1 MVQRA
6 VKAKEL
12 FSTFN
17 YDGKDCADMG
27 IYNITNGS
35 VYTMNTVPTF
45 SDKTL
50 EVPSYD
56 GKYYYDTQITG
67 QQFVFNC
74 FAHDLSALEYNR
86 MRSWL
91 NPRKIGRLIL
101 SDQTYKYYLVKPVSV
116 STLADIPL
124 MSIQTPSNSILGDYA
139 SGDVVYT
146 GNFSI
151 TFETVGSAY
160 GYGRGYYRDDLIYD
174 AATKYGRDYYYD
186 AGLLYKDMS
195 PRLKW
200 TIAANSNDT
209 LQEGADKNE
218 MNGYEIPMY
227 NPGDSNGQPVYTLTW
242 KVDPGDNGLA
252 EGSLIQITN
261 KNTGGSTIIDVSGV
275 KGRTITID
283 SVGQVLTDKDGNK
296 YYGRFIGDALQIE
309 PYESVI
315 ELPETFV
322 LDIDNTD
329 LIEYN
334 TFTLENNVV
343 SINPNILKVSDEFI
357 GRYFC
362 VNFNGG
368 CKIKDVDSINNTL
381 TLAHT
386 EKYFTYDIPAGET
399 NVEPSGF
406 KFNYIE
412 VYDVLPSS
420 GNLGDVCVVNNTW
433 YVYLYGEWTITTLFS
448 SKEQFKNIYGDYI
461 TQYRMFGATIVALD
475 DVTIKTGTYVGS
487 AINKIGQKIQA
498 ISVPEFTLE
507 AELLPRY
514 L

>member
-160 GYGRGYYRDDLIYD
+160 GYGRG
-174 AATKYGRDYYYD
+174 
-186 AGLLYKDMS
+186 
-195 PRLKW
+195 
-200 TIAANSNDT
+200 
-209 LQEGADKNE
+209 
-218 MNGYEIPMY
+218 
-227 NPGDSNGQPVYTLTW
+227 
-242 KVDPGDNGLA
+242 
-252 EGSLIQITN
+252 
-261 KNTGGSTIIDVSGV
+261 
-275 KGRTITID
+275 
-283 SVGQVLTDKDGNK
+283 
-296 YYGRFIGDALQIE
+296 
-309 PYESVI
+309 
-315 ELPETFV
+315 
-322 LDIDNTD
+322 
-329 LIEYN
+329 
-334 TFTLENNVV
+334 
-343 SINPNILKVSDEFI
+343 
-357 GRYFC
+357 
-362 VNFNGG
+362 
-368 CKIKDVDSINNTL
+368 
-381 TLAHT
+381 
-386 EKYFTYDIPAGET
+386 
-399 NVEPSGF
+399 
-406 KFNYIE
+406 
-412 VYDVLPSS
+412 
-420 GNLGDVCVVNNTW
+420 
-433 YVYLYGEWTITTLFS
+433 
-448 SKEQFKNIYGDYI
+448 
-461 TQYRMFGATIVALD
+461 
-475 DVTIKTGTYVGS
+475 
-487 AINKIGQKIQA
+487 
-498 ISVPEFTLE
+498 
-507 AELLPRY
+507 
-514 L
+514 